1 MGNFAKYS
9 RILINSS
16 VSFVILLALAQ
27 LVIPTSWK
35 LVLDYYLISNFL
47 LLNPFNMM
55 NIGVKEDINVAA
67 DTMSRTKR
75 SAEKT
80 TESSETPEESVVTD
94 QMLKR
99 SKRRAAQENDTR
111 DILLNSFLSFMK
123 HCFLLIAAPVIFM
136 QKLLINN

>member
-9 RILINSS
+9 RILINSL

-47 LLNPFNMM
+47 LLNPCNMM
-55 NIGVKEDINVAA
+55 HIGAKEDVNVTA

-75 SAEKT
+75 TVEKT
-80 TESSETPEESVVTD
+80 ETPEEADATD

-123 HCFLLIAAPVIFM
+123 HCFLIIAAPVIFM

>member
-9 RILINSS
+9 RILINSL

-47 LLNPFNMM
+47 LLNPCNMM
-55 NIGVKEDINVAA
+55 NIGAKEDVNVTA

-75 SAEKT
+75 TVEKT
-80 TESSETPEESVVTD
+80 AERTETPEEADVTD

-123 HCFLLIAAPVIFM
+123 HCFLIIAAPIIFM